1 MVYKVSLV
9 CPFHKHIGDYMM
21 IKKHRLIMFVILV
34 ALLVITCKSNYTQK
48 TEQVVHVKSI
58 FLSPTQSTVSLINGT
73 TYQLQAQVKPENA
86 TNKQLGY
93 ASDKA
98 EIASVDNKGLI
109 KAHKVGN
116 ANITITAADG
126 ISKIVKVIVT
136 EAYTPVEDI
145 FLSPDQSPISIVNGT
160 TYQLQ
165 AQVKPENATNKQLSY
180 VSDKADIASVD
191 NKGLIKAHKV
201 GTANITITA
210 ADGISKTI
218 KVIVTAAHI
227 PVISIEFIKQLP
239 EEPIELF
246 IGDEYKLE
254 AKAMPENATNKKL
267 NFDTSDSSIARLS
280 GEENNVVNANGEG
293 EAKITIT
300 SDDNPSIIKEV
311 RFKMKK
317 RLIPSIRIKTP
328 TLDSESNGG
337 ELTFIVETLNGK
349 LEYTPEVVGGGAKW
363 VNTVTKTS
371 TSETEDL
378 VRLNVV
384 KNKTV
389 WNRIA
394 YIKFKDNNTNKYIKT
409 SDNKHLEVKLTQKK
423 NENPNVTIKWVYGI
437 TPPTDSEKQKV
448 EIQGSNPTTY
458 CEIPHV
464 FYWYETEH
472 TKFFNTRKMNPTG
485 SPAGGN
491 HDSNQCWA
499 KTSSNMLHWWFEQNK
514 ENVEK
519 YIAKKGITKE
529 GKPELYEMY
538 NPYYTRGLP
547 DKDENIKSSIANEF
561 RTKCGNSPQGSYIR
575 NGLKWYLFGLQGFAK
590 KPNYSPEL
598 FKDIFDVEEE
608 NNPIYVKGIYTK
620 KEFEDVLKE
629 ALAPNSKKAIGINLH
644 GDATYGHAITLWGAA
659 FDEEENV
666 IAIYVCDN
674 NFKPNRIFTYGIYY
688 QQDIYTDYK
697 NDVQVLPYLINYSI
711 NFYDKKKH
719 VGEITTLD
727 KGDAQWKKWFDAN
740 Q

>member
-1 MVYKVSLV
+1 
-9 CPFHKHIGDYMM
+9 
-21 IKKHRLIMFVILV
+21 
-34 ALLVITCKSNYTQK
+34 
-48 TEQVVHVKSI
+48 
-58 FLSPTQSTVSLINGT
+58 
-73 TYQLQAQVKPENA
+73 
-86 TNKQLGY
+86 
-93 ASDKA
+93 
-98 EIASVDNKGLI
+98 
-109 KAHKVGN
+109 
-116 ANITITAADG
+116 
-126 ISKIVKVIVT
+126 
-136 EAYTPVEDI
+136 
-145 FLSPDQSPISIVNGT
+145 
-160 TYQLQ
+160 
-165 AQVKPENATNKQLSY
+165 
-180 VSDKADIASVD
+180 
-191 NKGLIKAHKV
+191 
-201 GTANITITA
+201 
-210 ADGISKTI
+210 
-218 KVIVTAAHI
+218 
-227 PVISIEFIKQLP
+227 
-239 EEPIELF
+239 
-246 IGDEYKLE
+246 
-254 AKAMPENATNKKL
+254 
-267 NFDTSDSSIARLS
+267 
-280 GEENNVVNANGEG
+280 
-293 EAKITIT
+293 
-300 SDDNPSIIKEV
+300 
-311 RFKMKK
+311 
-317 RLIPSIRIKTP
+317 
-328 TLDSESNGG
+328 
-337 ELTFIVETLNGK
+337 
-349 LEYTPEVVGGGAKW
+349 
-363 VNTVTKTS
+363 
-371 TSETEDL
+371 
-378 VRLNVV
+378 
-384 KNKTV
+384 
-389 WNRIA
+389 
-394 YIKFKDNNTNKYIKT
+394 
-409 SDNKHLEVKLTQKK
+409 
-423 NENPNVTIKWVYGI
+423 
-437 TPPTDSEKQKV
+437 
-448 EIQGSNPTTY
+448 
-458 CEIPHV
+458 
-464 FYWYETEH
+464 
-472 TKFFNTRKMNPTG
+472 
-485 SPAGGN
+485 
-491 HDSNQCWA
+491 
-499 KTSSNMLHWWFEQNK
+499 MLHWWFEQNK